1 MSKWII
7 YVFCVLILIGCS
19 GDNENGNEI
28 SREGMPDQKS
38 WNSTIILTRDGR
50 KRAVVKSN
58 FLEKYNDRNEI
69 ILTENVDGD
78 FYSTEENHM
87 SNLKS
92 DKAFVYEQND
102 NMLAIGNVVVRSDSG
117 VTLYTDTLLWNN
129 KAEQITTDDTVML
142 TTESNDTL
150 YGIGFESNVDLT
162 HLKIFQPWG
171 VTSRTDE
178 AENGE

>member
-1 MSKWII
+1 VRYWLLFIF
-7 YVFCVLILIGCS
+7 VFFSCS

-28 SREGMPDQKS
+28 SREGIPDQKS

-58 FLEKYNDRNEI
+58 FLEKYNDRSEI

-102 NMLAIGNVVVRSDSG
+102 NMLAIGSVVVRSDSG

-129 KAEQITTDDTVML
+129 KAEHTVML
-142 TTESNDTL
+142 TTESKDTL

-162 HLKIFQPWG
+162 HWKIFQPWG

-178 AENGE
+178 VDDGE